1 MRYCT
6 VKILS
11 VSLHHISYQSGIEIL
26 TPAVTITHHRLL
38 KWFPMP
44 IYRIFIVDDRPI
56 NVSGLKERLSIFPSV
71 EVIGTAFNG
80 EDYLRKIGALDAAEC
95 PDVVLMDIE
104 MPVMNGIATLHAAVA
119 RYPNIRYI
127 MLTVFEDDAKIFES
141 IQAGAMGYL
150 LKDEPTERIIAAIT
164 EIMELGGAPMSPVI
178 ARKALRLLSAA
189 PTPKP
194 ETIENDLVSKREIS
208 ILRLM
213 ANGDDYREIAA
224 TLFISPQT
232 VRTHITNIYKKLQ
245 VNSKTAAISVAT
257 KKRWL

>member
-6 VKILS
+6 VTILS
-11 VSLHHISYQSGIEIL
+11 VSLHCISKQSGVEIL
-26 TPAVTITHHRLL
+26 TPVATVTHHRLP
-38 KWFPMP
+38 KWSPMP

-71 EVIGTAFNG
+71 EVIGSAFNG
-80 EDYLRKIGALDAAEC
+80 EDYLRKIGALATADR

-104 MPVMNGIATLHAAVA
+104 MPVMDGIATLHAAA
-119 RYPNIRYI
+119 ALYPNIRYI
-127 MLTVFEDDAKIFES
+127 MLTVFEDDTKIFES

-150 LKDEPTERIIAAIT
+150 LKDEPTERIVAAIA
-164 EIMELGGAPMSPVI
+164 EIMELGGAPMSPII

-224 TLFISPQT
+224 ALFISPQT